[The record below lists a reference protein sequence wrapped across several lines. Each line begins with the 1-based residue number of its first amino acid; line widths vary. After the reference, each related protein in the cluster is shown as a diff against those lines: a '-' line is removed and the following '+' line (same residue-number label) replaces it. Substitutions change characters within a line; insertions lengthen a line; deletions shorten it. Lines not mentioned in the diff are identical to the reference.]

1 MCIVLCAR
9 CAPLIQL
16 NRMSKIDDIFIQ
28 IAALVVDML
37 FSCAIK
43 SVKDMTTS
51 VDKLSGK

>member
-1 MCIVLCAR
+1 
-9 CAPLIQL
+9 
-16 NRMSKIDDIFIQ
+16 MSKIDDIFIQ